1 MCPRVWQCA
10 NQTIRQW
17 RGLHVRQGN
26 GRAVGKPGET
36 FGVCSERTDGG
47 VGREPGLDGWDFERR
62 TQNKTKKKRCIQV
75 GQVDKRATK
84 IADLTPV
91 SD

>member
-1 MCPRVWQCA
+1 MSTCLAVRKPK
-10 NQTIRQW
+10 QTIRQW

-26 GRAVGKPGET
+26 RRAVGKPGET

-62 TQNKTKKKRCIQV
+62 TQKKKKKKGASR
-75 GQVDKRATK
+75 
-84 IADLTPV
+84 
-91 SD
+91 